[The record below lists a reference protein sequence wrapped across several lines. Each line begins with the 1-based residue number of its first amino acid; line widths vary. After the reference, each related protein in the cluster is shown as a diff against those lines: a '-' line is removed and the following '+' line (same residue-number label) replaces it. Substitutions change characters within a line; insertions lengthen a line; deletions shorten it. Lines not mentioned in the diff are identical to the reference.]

1 MNGWTDGLSDDA
13 WRDRRDRRRRL
24 VALLVIL
31 ALALPSSA
39 ALWSLAS

>member
-1 MNGWTDGLSDDA
+1 MDGWTDGVSDDA

-39 ALWSLAS
+39 ALWSLVS